1 MSDKALQLIDEIRFR
16 SLEIKGKLDEER
28 QNNAV
33 LTNTIADLGKELEQR
48 ELELSEVKTKVA
60 ELENQPAYIRKKI
73 ELEETSYS
81 SETVVSRFTL
91 GEDSKNQT
99 VIKSDNSFLHD
110 NVD

>member
-60 ELENQPAYIRKKI
+60 ELEKEVLTAKEQVINPVI
-73 ELEETSYS
+73 S
-81 SETVVSRFTL
+81 SERNDEEIDELVKEIENCISQL
-91 GEDSKNQT
+91 KNN
-99 VIKSDNSFLHD
+99 K
-110 NVD
+110 

>member
-60 ELENQPAYIRKKI
+60 ELEKEVLTAKEQVINPVI
-73 ELEETSYS
+73 S
-81 SETVVSRFTL
+81 SERNDEEIDELVKEIEYCISQL
-91 GEDSKNQT
+91 KNN
-99 VIKSDNSFLHD
+99 K
-110 NVD
+110 